1 MRLLV
6 LYKQNSEQARPVEEF
21 MREFTRR
28 SGKEIEVIDPDT
40 REGAN
45 LAEIHDVVRYPA
57 ILALADDGQ
66 SLNMWQGEE
75 LPLLDE
81 VSSYINL

>member
-21 MREFTRR
+21 MHEFTRR

-40 REGAN
+40 REGTN
-45 LAEIHDVVRYPA
+45 IAEIHDVVRYPA
-57 ILALADDGQ
+57 ILALTDSGQ
-66 SLNMWQGEE
+66 PLNMWQGEE

-81 VSSYINL
+81 VASYVNL